1 MSTTILGISA
11 YYHDSAAALI
21 KDGKII
27 AAAQEERF
35 TRIKG
40 DSSFPHNAINYCL
53 NTVNKKIEEID
64 YIVFYEEPFTKF
76 ERLLISYHTTVPKG
90 IRSYLK
96 SMPKWL
102 STNIWLENEISK
114 ELGVKKKIIFCEHH
128 MSHAASAF
136 YPSPYED
143 SAILTI
149 DGVGEWSTTTW
160 GIGNKNHIELKE
172 EFNFPNSLGLLYSAF
187 TYFTGFKINSGEYKL
202 MGLAPYGKPKYVDL
216 IKKELIH
223 INEDGTVVLN
233 QKYFSYVTTTKIVN
247 KKFCK
252 LFDGPPRKPEH
263 EITQREMDIA
273 CSIQEIC
280 NECIIKMAKYIKQKS
295 NCKNIVLAGGVALN
309 VVSMGLLKDENI
321 FENVWIQ
328 PAAGD
333 AGGALG
339 CALWFWYE
347 KLGNKR
353 KIDKNDL
360 MQSSYLGPEICNES
374 KEDDETL
381 KKLGAKWESLDEE
394 KLIKK
399 VAQLLNNG
407 KIISIARGKMEWGP
421 RALGNRSIIGSAMD
435 EDMQS
440 KMNLKIKK
448 RESFRPFA
456 PIVLL
461 EDVNKYF
468 DINYESAYMLMTC
481 HVKKEHRIKTKKNSD
496 MLKTIKQ
503 KRSIIPAVTHVDY
516 SSRVQTIS
524 KNRNPFIYKL
534 LKEYKKLSGCSVLVN
549 TSFNVRGEPIV
560 NSVTDAYN
568 CFMNTDIDYLIIG
581 NRLLDKSKQSKKKS
595 KKVKFQLD

>member
-53 NTVNKKIEEID
+53 NTVQKKIEEID

-76 ERLLISYHTTVPKG
+76 ERLLISYHTTVPKS

-114 ELGVKKKIIFCEHH
+114 ELGIKKKIIFCEHH

-136 YPSPYED
+136 YPSPYEN
-143 SAILTI
+143 ATILTI

-223 INEDGTVVLN
+223 INKDGTVVLN
-233 QKYFSYVTTTKIVN
+233 QKYFSYVTTTKTIN
-247 KKFCK
+247 RKFCK
-252 LFDGPPRKPEH
+252 LFNGPPRKPEQ

-280 NECIIKMAKYIKQKS
+280 NECILKMAKYINQKS
-295 NCKNIVLAGGVALN
+295 NCKNLVLAGGVALN

-321 FENVWIQ
+321 FENIWIQ

-353 KIDKNDL
+353 KIDKNDS

-381 KKLGAKWESLDEE
+381 KKLGAKWEELNEE

-399 VAQLLNNG
+399 VSQLLNNG

-435 EDMQS
+435 ENMQL

-461 EDVNKYF
+461 EDVNEYF
-468 DINYESAYMLMTC
+468 NINYECPYMLMTC
-481 HVKKEHRIKTKKNSD
+481 HVKKKHRIKTKRNND
-496 MLKTIKQ
+496 MLKTIRQ
-503 KRSIIPAVTHVDY
+503 KRSIIPAVTHIDY

-524 KNRNPFIYKL
+524 KSRNPFIYKL

-568 CFMNTDIDYLIIG
+568 CFINTDIDYLIIG
-581 NRLLDKSKQSKKKS
+581 NRLLDKNKQSKKKS
-595 KKVKFQLD
+595 KKVKFELD